1 MMTHQRHGRGRGFFP
16 RSGLLALLLTAATW
30 NTTSAQIEASFGGRQ
45 SLSGT
50 AYYYIS
56 KAGEITMPVNLWGN
70 VKNPGRYEVPI
81 STDLVELLSFAG
93 GPSSKAT
100 MDAVRIIR
108 TVRRDNLMRKVEFE
122 VNLDEMQMLDE
133 KALDLEPGDTVI
145 IEGGDMDFRD
155 YAIIVS
161 TVAAVTAAVASI
173 VRVTQ

>member
-1 MMTHQRHGRGRGFFP
+1 MTNLRIGRRRGLSVP
-16 RSGLLALLLTAATW
+16 SALLAAALATAAAAPA
-30 NTTSAQIEASFGGRQ
+30 SAQLEASFGGRQ
-45 SLSGT
+45 SLSST

-93 GPSSKAT
+93 GPSGRAT
-100 MDAVRIIR
+100 LDAVRIIR

-122 VNLDEMQMLDE
+122 VNLDEMQKLDE
-133 KALDLEPGDTVI
+133 KALDLEPGDTII
-145 IEGGDMDFRD
+145 IEGGNMDFRD
-155 YAIIVS
+155 YALIVS
-161 TVAAVTAAVASI
+161 TVAAVTAAIASI

>member
-1 MMTHQRHGRGRGFFP
+1 MTHHQRIRGC
-16 RSGLLALLLTAATW
+16 GLLIRLGLLVALLGIAGWSTA
-30 NTTSAQIEASFGGRQ
+30 SAQLEASFGGRQ
-45 SLSGT
+45 SLSST

-70 VKNPGRYEVPI
+70 VKNPGRYEIPI

-93 GPSSKAT
+93 GPTGRAT

-122 VNLDEMQMLDE
+122 VNLDEMQKLDE

-145 IEGGDMDFRD
+145 IEGGNMDFRD
-155 YAIIVS
+155 YALIIS
-161 TVAAVTAAVASI
+161 TVAAVTAAIASM
-173 VRVTQ
+173 VRITQ

>member
-1 MMTHQRHGRGRGFFP
+1 MTNRRFGRGCGLSVRAI
-16 RSGLLALLLTAATW
+16 LLAAALTIAAAVPA
-30 NTTSAQIEASFGGRQ
+30 SAQLEASFGGRQ
-45 SLSGT
+45 SLSST

-93 GPSSKAT
+93 GPSGRAT
-100 MDAVRIIR
+100 LDAVRIIR

-122 VNLDEMQMLDE
+122 VNLDEMQKLDE
-133 KALDLEPGDTVI
+133 KALDLEPGDTII
-145 IEGGDMDFRD
+145 IEGGNMDFRD
-155 YAIIVS
+155 YALIIS
-161 TVAAVTAAVASI
+161 TVAAVTAAIASI

>member
-1 MMTHQRHGRGRGFFP
+1 MTYHQRIRGCGLLIR
-16 RSGLLALLLTAATW
+16 RGLLASILAIAGWSTA
-30 NTTSAQIEASFGGRQ
+30 SAQLEASFGGRQ
-45 SLSGT
+45 SLSST

-70 VKNPGRYEVPI
+70 VKNPGRYEIPI

-93 GPSSKAT
+93 GPTGRAT

-122 VNLDEMQMLDE
+122 VNLDEMQKLDE

-145 IEGGDMDFRD
+145 IEGGNMDFRD
-155 YAIIVS
+155 YALIIS
-161 TVAAVTAAVASI
+161 TVAAVTAAIASM
-173 VRVTQ
+173 VRITQ